1 MAAETT
7 AMEPSFFRDLL
18 EQLVKE
24 GRTTG
29 DDQSEEMV
37 AYTKLNLARTV
48 RNEKTVKLLPELLE
62 ALAKAPKMTWLVITE
77 PWCGDSS
84 QVLPV
89 LVLMADAAPNI
100 HIRVVLRDQHLDLMD
115 HYLTHGGRSVPKL
128 IATDL
133 QGKELFN
140 WGPRPQTAQD
150 MVWAN
155 KELPEAQ
162 QLPKEEIYAKVHAWY
177 AADKGVSI
185 QKEILTLLK
194 S

>member
-1 MAAETT
+1 
-7 AMEPSFFRDLL
+7 
-18 EQLVKE
+18 
-24 GRTTG
+24 
-29 DDQSEEMV
+29 
-37 AYTKLNLARTV
+37 
-48 RNEKTVKLLPELLE
+48 
-62 ALAKAPKMTWLVITE
+62 
-77 PWCGDSS
+77 
-84 QVLPV
+84 
-89 LVLMADAAPNI
+89 
-100 HIRVVLRDQHLDLMD
+100 MD

-133 QGKELFN
+133 KGKELFT